1 MKKKIVYYSSFNDDF
16 AGTNINTQQ
25 VPEDFPFTNDNPLWK
40 AAGSFIYYVVARP
53 VGWLLMKSIFGLKIE
68 NKEAFDKI
76 GDTGVFFYGNHTQL
90 ADVFFPPLS
99 AGLRRC
105 TFVAGPD
112 TVSIKG
118 IRQLVLMLGALPIP
132 DTVHGLK
139 KFVNAIDKFYN
150 EKRCIVIYPEA
161 HIWPYYTGVRPFK
174 PTSFTYPAKLNAPV
188 VAAATVYRK
197 RTGLTSFIKAPAFTV
212 IISDPIYPLEKLSN
226 KENAEY
232 LRDRVYEFLR
242 EQTSREDNVEYVKYI
257 YRADDTDKD

>member
-1 MKKKIVYYSSFNDDF
+1 MEKRIIYYSSFDDDF
-16 AGTNINTQQ
+16 AGTDINTQH

-40 AAGSFIYYVVARP
+40 ATGSFIYYVIARP
-53 VGWLLMKSIFGLKIE
+53 VGWALMKTVFGLKIE
-68 NKEAFDKI
+68 NKEAFKKI

-90 ADVFFPPLS
+90 ADVFYPPLS

-118 IRQLVLMLGALPIP
+118 IKQLVLMLGALPIP

-139 KFVNAIDKFYN
+139 RFVDAIDKFYK

-174 PTSFTYPAKLNAPV
+174 PTSFTYPAKLKAPV

-197 RTGLTSFIKAPAFTV
+197 RKGLTSFIKAPAFTV
-212 IISDPIYPLEKLSN
+212 IISDPIYPKEGLSS

-242 EQTSREDNVEYVKYI
+242 EQTSREDNYEYVRYI
-257 YRADDTDKD
+257 RKDSDADKD